1 MPLRELSPAAT
12 ANSESDTQTFSAS
25 VREVNVLFS
34 ASDWRGRF
42 VSNLTPADMMVFDNG
57 KQPESITYFLREEN
71 LPLEVGIL
79 IDVSGSVANVFHAQQ
94 KAASLFLQQTL
105 RPSDQASLIAFG
117 SETHVVQDFTPN
129 LSQLASAIGH
139 LRAGDA
145 TTAIYDAV
153 AASCASLAQQQR
165 SEPNRRALVLIT
177 DGEDNAS
184 QGQLDDAIDV
194 ALQSD
199 VVIFVL
205 NTNLNPESTDRGLQK
220 LAENTGGT
228 LLHAAG
234 ERALKSAFRRVNQQL
249 RSQYLLGYK
258 PRRLQ
263 TDRNFHRIRL
273 TSHKFG
279 LHIYCRKGYYV
290 AD

>member
-1 MPLRELSPAAT
+1 MPLRELSPAET
-12 ANSESDTQTFSAS
+12 ANSESDTQTFSAN
-25 VREVNVLFS
+25 VREVNVQFS

-42 VSNLTPADMMVFDNG
+42 VSDLTRADMAVFDNG

-71 LPLEVGIL
+71 LPLEVAIL
-79 IDVSGSVANVFHAQQ
+79 IDVSPSVTNVFQAQQ
-94 KAASLFLQQTL
+94 KAASLFLRQTL

-129 LSQLASAIGH
+129 LSRLASAIEQ
-139 LRAGDA
+139 LRTADTA
-145 TTAIYDAV
+145 TAIYDAV
-153 AASCASLAQQQR
+153 RTSCEKLAQQQL
-165 SEPNRRALVLIT
+165 SGPDRRALILIT

-184 QGQLDDAIDV
+184 QGQLDDAINA

-199 VVIFVL
+199 VVIFAL

-234 ERALKSAFRRVNQQL
+234 ERALKSAFRRVNRQL

-258 PRRLQ
+258 PRHLQ

>member
-1 MPLRELSPAAT
+1 LRELSPAAT
-12 ANSESDTQTFSAS
+12 ANSESDTQTFSAN
-25 VREVNVLFS
+25 VREVSVLFS

-42 VSNLTPADMMVFDNG
+42 VSNLTPADLRVFDNG

-79 IDVSGSVANVFHAQQ
+79 IDVSGSVANVFQAQQ

-105 RPSDQASLIAFG
+105 RPSDHASLIAFG
-117 SETHVVQDFTPN
+117 SETHVVQDFTPS

-139 LRAGDA
+139 LTAGD
-145 TTAIYDAV
+145 TSTAIYDSV
-153 AASCASLAQQQR
+153 RTSCEKLARRQQ
-165 SEPNRRALVLIT
+165 SGPNRRALVLIT

-184 QGQLDDAIDV
+184 QGQLDDAIDA

-199 VVIFVL
+199 VVIFAL
-205 NTNLNPESTDRGLQK
+205 NTNVNPESTDRGLEK

-234 ERALKSAFRRVNQQL
+234 ERALKSAFQRVNQQL

-258 PRRLQ
+258 PRHLQ